1 MGGMVPLRVN
11 YGERTYVFTQP
22 EVRIGRQAEADV
34 VIEGSDV
41 SRVHG
46 IVTWLDDGWH
56 YADNSSRNG
65 TFRAGRRVTEMLID
79 GPQTVAL
86 AGRSGPEITLSPAT
100 DLATEITASTSRLK
114 GEVGIVSAVHDTRRA
129 TTTLGRAPDN
139 DIVVDDLEV
148 SRHHAEIRVATDGRL
163 EIFDL
168 GSHNGTF
175 VNGVRVEKATLGD
188 FDLVTVGHHMFRV
201 FEGLLEEFV
210 DTGAVQFE
218 AVGLG
223 VELPS
228 GFRIL
233 DNVSFSL
240 PERSLAAVLG
250 PSGSG
255 KTTLLRAL
263 TGFSPATEGRVMY
276 AGRDM
281 YASYAD
287 VRQRIGYVPQED
299 ILHNELTV
307 RQALRYAARLR
318 FPPDVPADDVALRV
332 DEVISELGLT
342 HRTDVAI
349 SSLSGGQRKRASV
362 GFELLTKPSLLFLD
376 EPTSGLDPGYE
387 RALMHLLREL
397 ADGGRSIVVVTHSV
411 QSLDLCDR
419 VVILAP
425 GGRLAYFGP
434 PGDALRYFGCD
445 SFAEAYELLADP
457 EGPDWQELY
466 QESPAFH
473 TYVELPKAGS
483 PVDEPAARTG
493 APTPRRRGWF
503 RQYRTLTRRYASV
516 IWRDRKLTT
525 LLALQA
531 PLLALLMLIAMG
543 EGRLA
548 PRTTPGLSTAS
559 LVLAVLVL
567 AATWLGMSNSGREI
581 AKESAIY
588 RRERAIGLSTSA
600 YVASK
605 ATVLALIT
613 LLQTTVLV
621 AVGLGRQ
628 GVSSKAAVIEP
639 GLLELIVGVGLS
651 GVAAVSLGL
660 LISAV
665 ARTPD
670 RAMSLLPVVLIIQL
684 VVAGGFKEMA
694 EKPVLREISY
704 VSSAQWGFSAAAAT
718 VDLNDLQ
725 LPNDCLAEVTRIDD
739 ETGFEGRAASV
750 ARCTLADAALTQALQ
765 TVVARSPRPPP
776 VEEDCVGDLEAL
788 DAAAVDAMSTQEADA
803 ALLCTAAHPEAAT
816 QAVGGDASTPDA
828 LASRAGPVN
837 DNHPFRFWD
846 QTPKNWLINMAFLGL
861 LTVSGLV
868 GAWFVLRRRDPDQ
881 S

>member
-1 MGGMVPLRVN
+1 MVPLRVN
-11 YGERTYVFTQP
+11 HEQRTYVFTQP
-22 EVRIGRQAEADV
+22 EVTIGREAGVDV
-34 VIEGSDV
+34 VIDVPDV

-46 IVTWLDDGWH
+46 IVRWIHDEWH
-56 YADNSSRNG
+56 FTDNSSRNG
-65 TFRAGRRVTEMLID
+65 SFLAGSRVNEVVID
-79 GPQTVAL
+79 GSLTVNL
-86 AGRSGPEITLSPAT
+86 AGRTGPEVTFSPAI
-100 DLATEITASTSRLK
+100 DLATEVTATTSRL
-114 GEVGIVSAVHDTRRA
+114 VGDIGVVSAVHDTRRDS
-129 TTTLGRAPDN
+129 TTLGRAPDN

-148 SRHHAEIRVATDGRL
+148 SRHHAEMRTSTEGQL
-163 EIFDL
+163 EIVDL
-168 GSHNGTF
+168 GSHNGTY
-175 VNGVRVEKATLGD
+175 VNGVQVERATLND

-201 FEGLLEEFV
+201 LDGVLEEFV
-210 DTGAVQFE
+210 DAGAVQFE
-218 AVGLG
+218 AIGLG
-223 VELPS
+223 VELPG

-233 DNVSFSL
+233 DQVSFTL
-240 PERSLAAVLG
+240 PERSLVAVLG

-263 TGFSPATEGRVMY
+263 TGFSPATEGQVIY
-276 AGRDM
+276 GGRDM

-287 VRQRIGYVPQED
+287 VRQRIGYVPQDD

-318 FPPDVPADDVALRV
+318 FPPDVPAEDIAERV
-332 DEVISELGLT
+332 DQVINELGLA
-342 HRTDVAI
+342 HRADVAI

-387 RALMHLLREL
+387 RALTQLLREL

-419 VVILAP
+419 VVMLAP

-434 PGDALRYFGCD
+434 PDEALRYLGCD
-445 SFAEAYELLADP
+445 SFAEAYVLLADP
-457 EGPDWQELY
+457 DGPDWHQNY
-466 QESPAFH
+466 QASPAH
-473 TYVELPKAGS
+473 RTYVELPNAGTRVEEAEAPEAAA
-483 PVDEPAARTG
+483 PVRQ
-493 APTPRRRGWF
+493 RGWF

-516 IWRDRKLTT
+516 IWQDRKLTT

-548 PRTTPGLSTAS
+548 PRTGPGLSTAS

-581 AKESAIY
+581 AKETAIY

-605 ATVLALIT
+605 VTVLAFIT

-621 AVGLGRQ
+621 VVGLARQ
-628 GVSSKAAVIEP
+628 GVSSQAALIEP
-639 GLLELIVGVGLS
+639 GMLELVLGVGLS
-651 GVAAVSLGL
+651 GIAAVSLGL
-660 LISAV
+660 LISAL
-665 ARTPD
+665 AKTPD
-670 RAMSLLPVVLIIQL
+670 RAMSLLPVVLIVQL
-684 VVAGGFKEMA
+684 VVAGGFKDMA
-694 EKPVLREISY
+694 EKPLLREISY
-704 VSSAQWGFSAAAAT
+704 VATAQWGFSAAAST

-739 ETGFEGRAASV
+739 ETGIEDRAASL
-750 ARCTLADAALTQALQ
+750 ARCALSDAALMQAMQ
-765 TVVARSPRPPP
+765 TVIARSQEPLPI
-776 VEEDCVGDLEAL
+776 EADCVTQLEGL
-788 DAAAVDAMSTQEADA
+788 DAATVEGMSSAEIDE

-816 QAVGGDASTPDA
+816 AAVADETA
-828 LASRAGPVN
+828 LETLAARAGPVN

-846 QTPKNWLINMAFLGL
+846 QTPRHWLINMTLLGL
-861 LTVSGLV
+861 LTAFGLV
-868 GAWFVLRRRDPDQ
+868 GTWWVLRRRDPE
-881 S
+881 SS

>member
-1 MGGMVPLRVN
+1 
-11 YGERTYVFTQP
+11 
-22 EVRIGRQAEADV
+22 
-34 VIEGSDV
+34 
-41 SRVHG
+41 
-46 IVTWLDDGWH
+46 
-56 YADNSSRNG
+56 
-65 TFRAGRRVTEMLID
+65 
-79 GPQTVAL
+79 
-86 AGRSGPEITLSPAT
+86 
-100 DLATEITASTSRLK
+100 
-114 GEVGIVSAVHDTRRA
+114 
-129 TTTLGRAPDN
+129 
-139 DIVVDDLEV
+139 
-148 SRHHAEIRVATDGRL
+148 
-163 EIFDL
+163 
-168 GSHNGTF
+168 
-175 VNGVRVEKATLGD
+175 
-188 FDLVTVGHHMFRV
+188 MFRV
-201 FEGLLEEFV
+201 LEGLLEEFV

-223 VELPS
+223 VELTG

-233 DNVSFSL
+233 DQVSFTL
-240 PERSLAAVLG
+240 PERSLVAVLG

-263 TGFSPATEGRVMY
+263 TGFSPATEGRVIY

-281 YASYAD
+281 YAAYAD
-287 VRQRIGYVPQED
+287 VRQRIGYVPQDD

-318 FPPDVPADDVALRV
+318 FPPDVPAEDIADRV
-332 DEVISELGLT
+332 SEVISELGLT
-342 HRTDVAI
+342 HRADVAI

-387 RALMHLLREL
+387 RALTHLLREL

-434 PGDALRYFGCD
+434 PDEALQYFGCE

-457 EGPDWQELY
+457 DGPDWHQSY
-466 QESPAFH
+466 QESPAFR

-483 PVDEPAARTG
+483 TVEEPAPRLG
-493 APTPRRRGWF
+493 SPTPRQRGWF
-503 RQYRTLTRRYASV
+503 RQYRTLTRRYAAV
-516 IWRDRKLTT
+516 IWQDRKLTT

-531 PLLALLMLIAMG
+531 PLLALLMLVAMG
-543 EGRLA
+543 ENRLA

-559 LVLAVLVL
+559 LVLSVLVL

-605 ATVLALIT
+605 VTVLSLIT
-613 LLQTTVLV
+613 VLQTTVLV
-621 AVGLGRQ
+621 VVGLARQ
-628 GVSSKAAVIEP
+628 GVSSAAAFIEP
-639 GLLELIVGVGLS
+639 GILELVMGVGLS
-651 GVAAVSLGL
+651 GIAAVSLGL
-660 LISAV
+660 LISAL

-670 RAMSLLPVVLIIQL
+670 RAMSLLPVVLIVQL
-684 VVAGGFKEMA
+684 VVAGGFKDMA
-694 EKPVLREISY
+694 EKPVLREIGY

-725 LPNDCLAEVTRIDD
+725 LPNDCLAEVTRVDD
-739 ETGFEGRAASV
+739 ETGVEDRAASL
-750 ARCTLADAALTQALQ
+750 ARCALSDPALMQAMQ
-765 TVVARSPRPPP
+765 TVVARSQQPPP
-776 VEEDCVGDLEAL
+776 IGEECVSSLEGLNAGMVE
-788 DAAAVDAMSTQEADA
+788 AMSQEQVDA

-816 QAVGGDASTPDA
+816 EIVDDAATFDS
-828 LASRAGPVN
+828 LAARAGPVN

-846 QTPKNWLINMAFLGL
+846 QTPRDWLINMGFLGL
-861 LTVSGLV
+861 LTLSGLI
-868 GAWFVLRRRDPDQ
+868 GTWFVLRRRDPDQ

>member
-1 MGGMVPLRVN
+1 MGGTVPLRVN

-22 EVRIGRQAEADV
+22 EVMIGRQDGVDV
-34 VIEGSDV
+34 VVDGSDV

-46 IVTWLDDGWH
+46 IVTWLGSEWR
-56 YADNSSRNG
+56 YTDNSSRNG
-65 TFRAGRRVTEMLID
+65 TFHAGRRVAEIVID
-79 GPQTVAL
+79 GPQTITL
-86 AGRSGPEITLSPAT
+86 AGKSGLEITLSPAT
-100 DLATEITASTSRLK
+100 DLATEVTASTSRLI
-114 GEVGIVSAVHDTRRA
+114 GDVGIVSAVHDTKR
-129 TTTLGRAPDN
+129 TSTTLGRAPDN

-148 SRHHAEIRVATDGRL
+148 SRHHAEIKVTSDGRL
-163 EIFDL
+163 EITDL

-175 VNGVRVEKATLGD
+175 VNGVRVEKATLED

-201 FEGLLEEFV
+201 LEGLLEEFV

-223 VELPS
+223 VELPG

-233 DNVSFSL
+233 DNVSFTL
-240 PERSLAAVLG
+240 PERSLVAVLG

-263 TGFSPATEGRVMY
+263 TGFSPATEGRVFY
-276 AGRDM
+276 GGRDM

-287 VRQRIGYVPQED
+287 VRQRIGYVPQDD

-307 RQALRYAARLR
+307 RQALQYAARLR
-318 FPPDVPADDVALRV
+318 FPPDVPAEDIANRV
-332 DEVISELGLT
+332 DEVIAELGLG
-342 HRTDVAI
+342 HRADVGI
-349 SSLSGGQRKRASV
+349 SALSGGQRKRASV

-387 RALMHLLREL
+387 RALTHLLREL

-425 GGRLAYFGP
+425 GGLLAYFGP
-434 PGDALRYFGCD
+434 PDEALQFFGCE

-457 EGPDWQELY
+457 DGPDWHRSY

-473 TYVELPKAGS
+473 TYVELPKAGGRVEK
-483 PVDEPAARTG
+483 PVVHKETP
-493 APTPRRRGWF
+493 PRRQRGWF

-516 IWRDRKLTT
+516 IWQDRKLTT

-531 PLLALLMLIAMG
+531 PLLALLMLVAMG
-543 EGRLA
+543 EDRLA

-559 LVLAVLVL
+559 LVLSVLVL

-605 ATVLALIT
+605 VTVLSLIT
-613 LLQTTVLV
+613 VLQTTVLV
-621 AVGLGRQ
+621 VLGLARQ
-628 GVSSKAAVIEP
+628 GVSSAAALIEP
-639 GLLELIVGVGLS
+639 GMLELVIGVGLS
-651 GVAAVSLGL
+651 GIAAVSLGL
-660 LISAV
+660 LISAL

-670 RAMSLLPVVLIIQL
+670 RAMSLLPVVLIVQL
-684 VVAGGFKEMA
+684 VVAGGFKDMA
-694 EKPVLREISY
+694 EKPVLREIGY
-704 VSSAQWGFSAAAAT
+704 VSSAQWGFSAAAST

-725 LPNDCLAEVTRIDD
+725 LPNDCLAEVTRVDD
-739 ETGFEGRAASV
+739 ATGIEDRAASL
-750 ARCTLADAALTQALQ
+750 ARCAFTDAALMQAMQ
-765 TVVARSPRPPP
+765 TVVARSQQPPP
-776 VEEDCVGDLEAL
+776 IGEECVSELEGL
-788 DAAAVDAMSTQEADA
+788 DAGRVEAMSEEEIDA

-816 QAVGGDASTPDA
+816 GVVDDAATLNT
-828 LASRAGPVN
+828 LAARAGPVN

-846 QTPKNWLINMAFLGL
+846 QTPRDWLINMGLLGL
-861 LTVSGLV
+861 LTVLGLV
-868 GAWFVLRRRDPDQ
+868 GTWWVLRRRDQ
-881 S
+881 ES